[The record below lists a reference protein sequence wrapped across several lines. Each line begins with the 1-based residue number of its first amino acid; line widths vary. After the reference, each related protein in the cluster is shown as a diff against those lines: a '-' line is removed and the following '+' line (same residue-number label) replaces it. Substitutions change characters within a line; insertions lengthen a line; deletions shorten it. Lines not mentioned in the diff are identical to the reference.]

1 MLTSFQIIYTVSSNL
16 LLTLG
21 MKSYRKVGHDFKMTT
36 KSIFLEKAQ
45 SSLYDYQ
52 VQAFLTDPNLS
63 N

>member
-1 MLTSFQIIYTVSSNL
+1 MLTSFQNIYTVSSNL

-21 MKSYRKVGHDFKMTT
+21 MKSYRKSGYQICHVFKMTT

-52 VQAFLTDPNLS
+52 V
-63 N
+63 